1 MRKFIILF
9 IIAVLFVS
17 TYHMDIKDTKVVPAS
32 PHEVHAQE
40 FDLNADYSILMGE
53 AIAAGDFES
62 ARHYEE
68 LREKKKAYLGIHD
81 DVTFE
86 NLLLLSKIIHAE
98 AGSSWLTEEHRQ
110 MVASV
115 VINRVNSP
123 EFPNTVYE
131 VVYQKGQYALAGT
144 RYFANL
150 IPSKASVLS
159 ALSVLAKGSIIPNDV
174 VFQSNFRQG
183 SGVYKS
189 IYDSKLGTTY
199 FCHSSNRHLY
209 K

>member
-1 MRKFIILF
+1 MRKFIVLF
-9 IIAVLFVS
+9 IAVILFVS
-17 TYHMDIKDTKVVPAS
+17 IYHIDKKDVQIVPIYPPEA
-32 PHEVHAQE
+32 HAQE
-40 FDLNADYSILMGE
+40 FELDVNYSILMGE
-53 AIAAGDFES
+53 SIAAGDFES
-62 ARHYEE
+62 ARRYEE
-68 LREKKKAYLGIHD
+68 LREKKKVYLGIHD

-86 NLLLLSKIIHAE
+86 NLLLLSKIVHAE

-131 VVYQKGQYALAGT
+131 VVHQKGQYAPAGT

-150 IPSKASVLS
+150 IPSKASVMS
-159 ALSVLAKGSIIPNDV
+159 ALRVLSRGSIMPNDV

-199 FCHSSNRHLY
+199 FCHSNNRHLY
-209 K
+209 R